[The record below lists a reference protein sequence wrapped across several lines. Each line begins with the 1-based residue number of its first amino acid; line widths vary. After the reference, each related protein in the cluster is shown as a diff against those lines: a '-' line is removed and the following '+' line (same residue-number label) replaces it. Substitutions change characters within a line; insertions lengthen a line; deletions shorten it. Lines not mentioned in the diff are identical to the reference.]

1 MRCGNGENKI
11 YFVDL
16 IKDRVA
22 YPDPKDQNHFG
33 GSGSEIFPPIRDRRK
48 ERLKFEF
55 KFLRESNIAV
65 VKNLYPD
72 PERETR
78 LLIEIKSL
86 IRIRIKTSSIQV
98 PLVARKVSGWIG

>member
-1 MRCGNGENKI
+1 MGGVQEVMANVRNACVGSPDI
-11 YFVDL
+11 SRVHC
-16 IKDRVA
+16 RVA

-78 LLIEIKSL
+78 ILFEIKSL
-86 IRIRIKTSSIQV
+86 IRIRIKTS
-98 PLVARKVSGWIG
+98 

>member
-16 IKDRVA
+16 IKDCVA
-22 YPDPKDQNHFG
+22 HPDPKDQNHFG

-72 PERETR
+72 PT
-78 LLIEIKSL
+78 
-86 IRIRIKTSSIQV
+86 V
-98 PLVARKVSGWIG
+98 